1 MGGHLML
8 LLDKAHWA
16 PNSGARGLMLCMFQ
30 LLLRRPVH
38 ILRVEKSAENGL
50 SMFCESKFDL
60 YTTFYFCDF
69 DI

>member
-8 LLDKAHWA
+8 VLDTAQWA
-16 PNSGARGLMLCMFQ
+16 LNSDTRGLMLCMFQ
-30 LLLRRPVH
+30 LSLKGPVH